1 MSRKHVLPQMTR
13 SVVAVF
19 PLLSW
24 LRARFPCRRKFFHDY
39 HTTRLAIFPI
49 MENLS
54 TTSFAIT
61 LLISVPVGSN
71 VLEFTSTAALSLNFT
86 LVPSDLLNSFFC
98 LTMTQYTIWCMTFSF
113 PFLTAHM
120 TTSPTPAL
128 GFLRWTPRYPFTAI
142 ISSSFAPELSAHFM
156 RDIICRALGILA
168 VTAFISYQPPR
179 IFLSLTAGGIPLSSP
194 CRLWT
199 RKGIPDC
206 MPPLLC
212 SFSRTFRTSAHN
224 YNNAT

>member
-1 MSRKHVLPQMTR
+1 MSRKHVLPQMAR

-98 LTMTQYTIWCMTFSF
+98 LTMTQYTICCMTFSL
-113 PFLTAHM
+113 PFLTVHM

-128 GFLRWTPRYPFTAI
+128 GFLLCTPLYPLTAI
-142 ISSSFAPELSAHFM
+142 ISSSFAPELSAHFILDM
-156 RDIICRALGILA
+156 ICRALGILA
-168 VTAFISYQPPR
+168 DTAFISYQPPR
-179 IFLSLTAGGIPLSSP
+179 TSLSLKAACIPLWSP
-194 CRLWT
+194 CRLSKRT
-199 RKGIPDC
+199 GIPDC
-206 MPPLLC
+206 KRQLSC
-212 SFSRTFRTSAHN
+212 SFSRTSRT
-224 YNNAT
+224 